1 MRREALLQL
10 AASALRAAGASLT
23 MAESTARCLVAADAQ
38 GLPTHGV
45 ARIPN
50 YCDHLKSGRVN
61 GRATP
66 KVVRERNGAVLV
78 DAADGLS
85 FPAVDLAIAEAVLR
99 ARTHGVA
106 FAGILNSHHSG
117 ALGILLEPVAA
128 AGMVGLAFSNAA
140 ACIVPAGGAHPVFG
154 TNPVAAIFPRKA
166 DAPLVVDLSLTQVT
180 RGEIMLRQK
189 RGEAIPE
196 GWGCDADGNPTTD
209 AAKILLGGSLAA
221 TGGVKGTMLALAVE
235 LLCCAVVG
243 GTLSHQITGLAANE
257 GPPIRTGHAFLVID
271 PGALA
276 GRETYLE
283 RVETLVAEMLKDEG
297 VRLPGAR
304 RRMAAD
310 TAARSGISIDAALLA
325 ELRALAS
332 HRD

>member
-1 MRREALLQL
+1 MTALAV
-10 AASALRAAGASLT
+10 AALCNAGASQA
-23 MAESTARCLVAADAQ
+23 MADSTARCLVAADAQ

-50 YCDHLKSGRVN
+50 YCDHLKSGRVH
-61 GRATP
+61 GRAIP
-66 KVVRERNGAVLV
+66 SVVREQGATVLV

-85 FPAVDLAIAEAVLR
+85 FPAIDLAIAEAVQR
-99 ARTHGVA
+99 ARVHGVS

-117 ALGILLEPVAA
+117 ALGILLEPVAV
-128 AGMVGLAFSNAA
+128 AGLVGLAFSNAA

-154 TNPVAAIFPRKA
+154 TNPVAAIFPRRNG
-166 DAPLVVDLSLTQVT
+166 DPLVVDLSLTQVT

-196 GWGCDADGNPTTD
+196 GWGCDAEGNPTTD

-235 LLCCAVVG
+235 LLCCAVAG
-243 GTLSHQITGLAANE
+243 GTLSHQITGLTAKE
-257 GPPIRTGHAFLVID
+257 GPPIRSGQAFLVID

-276 GRETYLE
+276 GSDSYLE
-283 RVETLVAEMLKDEG
+283 RVETLVNEMLKDEG

-304 RRMAAD
+304 RRQAAD
-310 TAARSGISIDAALLA
+310 AAARAGLNIDAGLLV
-325 ELRALAS
+325 ELQALAVQCV
-332 HRD
+332 

>member
-1 MRREALLQL
+1 VRREELTAL
-10 AASALRAAGASLT
+10 AADALRAAGAST
-23 MAESTARCLVAADAQ
+23 AMAESTARCLVAADAQ

-45 ARIPN
+45 ARVGN

-61 GRATP
+61 GMAVP
-66 KVVRERNGAVLV
+66 KVVREGGAAVLV
-78 DAADGLS
+78 DAADGLA
-85 FPAVDLAIAEAVLR
+85 FPAIDLAIAEAVKR

-106 FAGILNSHHSG
+106 FAGVFNSHHSG
-117 ALGILLEPVAA
+117 ALGILLEPVSA

-154 TNPVAAIFPRKA
+154 TNPVAAIFPRRSG
-166 DAPLVVDLSLTQVT
+166 DPLVVDLSLTQVT

-209 AAKILLGGSLAA
+209 AGKILLGGSLAA

-243 GTLSHQITGLAANE
+243 GTLSHQITGLAAKE
-257 GPPIRTGHAFLVID
+257 GPPIRSGQAFLVID
-271 PGALA
+271 PGALT
-276 GRETYLE
+276 GQDVYLE
-283 RVETLVAEMLKDEG
+283 RVETLVAEILKDED

-304 RRMAAD
+304 RRKVEAQAAAGGM
-310 TAARSGISIDAALLA
+310 TVDAGLVA
-325 ELRALAS
+325 ELRALAGS
-332 HRD
+332 

>member
-1 MRREALLQL
+1 VKREALLRL
-10 AASALRAAGASLT
+10 AADALRAAGASAA

-50 YCDHLKSGRVN
+50 YCAHLQSGRVN
-61 GRATP
+61 GTAVPKIAREHGAT
-66 KVVRERNGAVLV
+66 VLV

-85 FPAVDLAIAEAVLR
+85 FPAVDLAIAEAIRR
-99 ARTHGVA
+99 ARTHGAA
-106 FAGILNSHHSG
+106 FAGILNAHHSG

-166 DAPLVVDLSLTQVT
+166 GDPLVVDLSLTQVT

-221 TGGVKGTMLALAVE
+221 TGGTKGTMLALAVE

-243 GTLSHQITGLAANE
+243 GTLSHQISGLAANE

-276 GRETYLE
+276 GRDVYLE
-283 RVETLVAEMLKDEG
+283 RVEALVAEMLKDEG
-297 VRLPGAR
+297 VRLPGGR
-304 RRMAAD
+304 RVAAMRKSE
-310 TAARSGISIDAALLA
+310 TEGVALPAGLEA
-325 ELRALAS
+325 ELRRLGNG
-332 HRD
+332 

>member
-1 MRREALLQL
+1 MQIAALTAL
-10 AASALRAAGASLT
+10 AANALRAAGASPA
-23 MAESTARCLVAADAQ
+23 MADSTARCLVAADAQ

-45 ARIPN
+45 SRIAN

-61 GRATP
+61 GKAVP
-66 KVVRERNGAVLV
+66 KVVHERGAAVLV

-85 FPAVDLAIAEAVLR
+85 FPAIDLAIAEAIQR
-99 ARTHGVA
+99 AREHGVA
-106 FAGILNSHHSG
+106 FAGVCNSHHSG

-166 DAPLVVDLSLTQVT
+166 GDPLVVDLSLTQVT

-196 GWGCDADGNPTTD
+196 GWGCDADGNPTTN

-221 TGGVKGTMLALAVE
+221 TGGIKGTMLALAVE

-243 GTLSHQITGLAANE
+243 GTLSHQITGLAAKE
-257 GPPIRTGHAFLVID
+257 GPPIRSGQAFLVID

-276 GRETYLE
+276 GRDTYLE

-304 RRMAAD
+304 RVA
-310 TAARSGISIDAALLA
+310 SIRKAETDGVTMPAGLEA
-325 ELRALAS
+325 ELRQLS
-332 HRD
+332 GG